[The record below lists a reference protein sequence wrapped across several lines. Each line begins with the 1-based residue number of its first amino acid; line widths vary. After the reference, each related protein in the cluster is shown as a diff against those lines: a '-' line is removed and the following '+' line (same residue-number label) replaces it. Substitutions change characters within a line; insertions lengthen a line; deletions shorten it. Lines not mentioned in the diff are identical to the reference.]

1 MSDDSDNYMDAA
13 SFEGSDIVEDYQSS
27 NPSEAFS
34 DDDVEIEDNEA
45 FIVNEPVKPKKSK
58 FDVDY
63 KVYDIN
69 DIISNQQSETEQVCS
84 IFGLQRQDATIL
96 LRHFGW
102 NREKLIERYSE
113 DPERILKQVGLAPG
127 TSASAQSDSRASSPV
142 RLKRVKGFTC
152 EICFTGSEDTSTQTL
167 ALACGHRFCSDC
179 WKMHCEEK
187 ISGQGESRKIECMQG
202 DCQTVM
208 SEQVISQVV
217 PEYIFQR
224 YQTLANKTYVEDNRR
239 GLRFCPGPDC
249 GNVIE
254 CQVRGSDLESL
265 IPIVVCKCGQASCF
279 GCSFSGDHRPA
290 LCGVTKL
297 WVKKCEDDSETANW
311 ISANTKECPR
321 CHSTIEKNGGCNHMT
336 CRKCRHEWCWICM
349 GDWSAHGTS
358 YYNCNRFEDKS
369 GKDARDGQQKS
380 RVSLERY
387 LHYYNRFSNHEQS
400 ARLDQELYAK
410 TERKMDEMQRST
422 SLTWIEVQFV
432 KKAVETVTKCRMT
445 LKWTYAMAY
454 YLDRNSMTELFE
466 DNQADLEKAV
476 ENLSELLEKPLDVE
490 TIPELRSQMQNATN
504 YVKSR
509 QNILLEDTLQALSL
523 ISAAVSAAAINSRQ
537 LGDMNGSISSAINA
551 FNGGN
556 QPKQQDTTQQL
567 KDTNSNFDK
576 SDMVTA
582 SSSGDEKATPDDPN
596 NIDWKNIHQ
605 IAHAQFTDNIK
616 GNVKIKGN
624 WKEPTVV
631 DIDINEGLEEH
642 KRYNYSVNVQR
653 IDDGDCNSAGDIL
666 NPVGIP
672 ENVICDE
679 KKPEY
684 CKEGDLSGKHGQL
697 KMHSHGSCKEE
708 FRDEY
713 LRFFPQPFSL
723 LGRSVVITDESNTR
737 IACANIISMIDG
749 TQKEKGSFEGTGKTS
764 TYQDDYREPTKT
776 GEGKAQVTPFQDG
789 KTVDSNAVPTK
800 SNPAIKESPSV
811 DPSVAV
817 LEENNSS
824 GALSSS
830 NLPYRFFGLTIV
842 SAMFGAIIL

>member
-504 YVKSR
+504 YVK
-509 QNILLEDTLQALSL
+509 IAALSL

-567 KDTNSNFDK
+567 KDTNSSFDK

-631 DIDINEGLEEH
+631 EIDINEGLEEH

-672 ENVICDE
+672 ENVVCDE